1 MTKEMELLGKLELSE
16 ENRAKLLALLEEGK
30 KSGKVSSKKLVE
42 TLDAVDATEEQT
54 EQFYDVLEAA
64 HVEID
69 VSDVLDLIGTAE
81 LDNPTLGEMEAI
93 EAEALEVSDKQLE
106 EEYENA
112 KLDDPVRMY
121 LKEIGKIPLLTPE
134 EDAVFKRG
142 RNAAVHGI
150 PKNATTAQY
159 HQATA
164 LECLLGWLYLR
175 GDTKRVNQLFTVMME
190 EDQPCR

>member
-93 EAEALEVSDKQLE
+93 EAEALEVSDKHFSGSVQS
-106 EEYENA
+106 
-112 KLDDPVRMY
+112 
-121 LKEIGKIPLLTPE
+121 
-134 EDAVFKRG
+134 
-142 RNAAVHGI
+142 
-150 PKNATTAQY
+150 
-159 HQATA
+159 
-164 LECLLGWLYLR
+164 
-175 GDTKRVNQLFTVMME
+175 
-190 EDQPCR
+190 

>member
-1 MTKEMELLGKLELSE
+1 M
-16 ENRAKLLALLEEGK
+16 
-30 KSGKVSSKKLVE
+30 E

-106 EEYENA
+106 EDM
-112 KLDDPVRMY
+112 K
-121 LKEIGKIPLLTPE
+121 TPSWTTPSACTSRRLARSAA
-134 EDAVFKRG
+134 DAG
-142 RNAAVHGI
+142 GGA
-150 PKNATTAQY
+150 
-159 HQATA
+159 
-164 LECLLGWLYLR
+164 
-175 GDTKRVNQLFTVMME
+175 
-190 EDQPCR
+190 